1 MLRRRLGRRTCLRK
15 EIKVS
20 PVPTWSKSS
29 HMART
34 KGITSLTTPLPSRR
48 RRTRLWKKCY
58 ACGKLGHFS
67 KECLDW
73 TDRRAKK
80 ANEFKDVNMV
90 TIGNTGDGYSNYL
103 LFF

>member
-1 MLRRRLGRRTCLRK
+1 M
-15 EIKVS
+15 E
-20 PVPTWSKSS
+20 
-29 HMART
+29 
-34 KGITSLTTPLPSRR
+34 
-48 RRTRLWKKCY
+48 KCY

-90 TIGNTGDGYSNYL
+90 TIGNTGDGYNNYL
-103 LFF
+103 LFFQFSNPRVGGLIRVLIFMCVLTSPYFLLARLSRTPSC